1 MKCLKWCEVPDKN
14 NWLKP
19 AGVETTVDRSSK
31 KNRII
36 TWIKAGAE
44 RDHSEPELEAD
55 VSCENTAGKNSMED
69 LEDLD
74 LEIHRITPQ

>member
-1 MKCLKWCEVPDKN
+1 MTNVSKLFQIKYNFSAP
-14 NWLKP
+14 
-19 AGVETTVDRSSK
+19 GVETTVDRSSK

-44 RDHSEPELEAD
+44 REISEPEFEAE
-55 VSCENTAGKNSMED
+55 VSCENTAGKNSIED

>member
-1 MKCLKWCEVPDKN
+1 MFLK
-14 NWLKP
+14 
-19 AGVETTVDRSSK
+19 GVETTVDRSSK

-44 RDHSEPELEAD
+44 REITEPEFEAE
-55 VSCENTAGKNSMED
+55 VSCENIGGKNSIED

>member
-1 MKCLKWCEVPDKN
+1 MFMK
-14 NWLKP
+14 
-19 AGVETTVDRSSK
+19 GVETTVDRSSK

-44 RDHSEPELEAD
+44 RDPSEPELEAEAA
-55 VSCENTAGKNSMED
+55 CENITGKNSIED